1 MWQMTIL
8 RILLLFTLGVLLY
21 RGLLYMAGKKERLR
35 LKRKKNGFFLS
46 NQDKGRIKDIYFL
59 ILTVIIILSFLIIK
73 MKIRGALW

>member
-73 MKIRGALW
+73 MKIRGAL

>member
-35 LKRKKNGFFLS
+35 LKRKKNRFFLS

-73 MKIRGALW
+73 MKIRGAL